1 MTHWSAGG
9 GDTQTPCQC
18 LGPDV
23 ASVAAVTND
32 TNSPTHNVSLLTCD
46 QYQGASESVIVLIIQ
61 LCLADRDLLIDGCC
75 LISSE
80 VSVGLILKIP
90 DGLNVSWSNNIT
102 TSNCL
107 VSKL

>member
-46 QYQGASESVIVLIIQ
+46 QYQGASE
-61 LCLADRDLLIDGCC
+61 
-75 LISSE
+75 
-80 VSVGLILKIP
+80 
-90 DGLNVSWSNNIT
+90 
-102 TSNCL
+102 
-107 VSKL
+107 